1 MAGEQMRMW
10 GGWKGLPLPASH
22 WPGMTTF
29 SPEAPSPPP
38 APPPST
44 LLSILIPPPSI
55 HLRSPPS
62 PALRPPSSSQQE
74 PELISASIP
83 GTQEKAHSFLVWS
96 LFLFFPP
103 HLFLRPLMDVDS
115 ELLLSVAS
123 FSPPSFASFFS
134 ASACPASTLAGYI
147 FLQHA
152 ASLRRAD
159 LCNGAAPASCQL
171 LASQRDGGK
180 QMVWWRKP
188 GRSWEGEYKEAEC
201 RKTAWFFFFFFFLS
215 FASDQ
220 LLSIIIIITRD
231 SSSSSSSVHAH

>member
-1 MAGEQMRMW
+1 
-10 GGWKGLPLPASH
+10 
-22 WPGMTTF
+22 
-29 SPEAPSPPP
+29 
-38 APPPST
+38 
-44 LLSILIPPPSI
+44 
-55 HLRSPPS
+55 
-62 PALRPPSSSQQE
+62 
-74 PELISASIP
+74 
-83 GTQEKAHSFLVWS
+83 
-96 LFLFFPP
+96 
-103 HLFLRPLMDVDS
+103 MDVDS

-123 FSPPSFASFFS
+123 FSPPSSSFASFFS

-201 RKTAWFFFFFFFLS
+201 RKTAWLFFFFFFELCFWSAAVHHHHRHSWQQQQQCSCSLEHCL
-215 FASDQ
+215 ASWLLLRGRSDHQKEEEERFYQ
-220 LLSIIIIITRD
+220 L
-231 SSSSSSSVHAH
+231 

>member
-1 MAGEQMRMW
+1 
-10 GGWKGLPLPASH
+10 
-22 WPGMTTF
+22 MTTF
-29 SPEAPSPPP
+29 SPEAPSPLPT
-38 APPPST
+38 PPPST

-83 GTQEKAHSFLVWS
+83 DTQEKAHSFLVWS

-123 FSPPSFASFFS
+123 FSPPSSSFASFFS

-180 QMVWWRKP
+180 QMVW
-188 GRSWEGEYKEAEC
+188 
-201 RKTAWFFFFFFFLS
+201 
-215 FASDQ
+215 
-220 LLSIIIIITRD
+220 
-231 SSSSSSSVHAH
+231 